1 MVSELIEGQTAV
13 SKLAELLATS
23 AVKNLTIVFTSPDSR
38 FTFQFAQALHRE
50 RIHMHKLQV
59 LPNPFAP
66 PSDRAWLDIDRHA
79 WVEVTSEE
87 KGHPIESALLTEASR
102 GWRAA
107 DPGIQR
113 IRVMFHEPQK
123 LRRIRMVFEDTE
135 NTRTQQ
141 FLLRWSPGPD
151 HSFREIVRQ
160 EWNFSPGGSVREIE
174 DYAVELSDVQVL
186 ELLILPDKRDSEV
199 RASLLSLRLA

>member
-1 MVSELIEGQTAV
+1 VRLDLVRRITRCI
-13 SKLAELLATS
+13 L
-23 AVKNLTIVFTSPDSR
+23 
-38 FTFQFAQALHRE
+38 QFAPKDIYMKQE
-50 RIHMHKLQV
+50 EIHKRL
-59 LPNPFAP
+59 LPDPCASTPDLN
-66 PSDRAWLDIDRHA
+66 WLDIDRYA

-87 KGHPIESALLTEASR
+87 KGYPIESALLAEASR

-107 DPGIQR
+107 NPGTQR

-135 NTRTQQ
+135 NIRTQQ
-141 FLLRWSPGPD
+141 FLLRWSPGPG
-151 HSFREIVRQ
+151 HSFRDIVRQ
-160 EWNFSPGGSVREIE
+160 EWSFSSGGSVREIE

-199 RASLLSLRLA
+199 RASLLSFRLA